1 MAVPIKSNNTQQGCN
16 PISSNCVVWQGPNI
30 PCINLCTGD
39 SVSDVVAKMATELCD
54 ITSQTDISLLDLS
67 CFNPLYPTPQNFR
80 DVMQIIL
87 NKICALENGT
97 STDGVNTA
105 GCPSDCE
112 IAVAPC
118 LQYSDNLGNTVTS
131 LPIKDY
137 VILIG
142 NRICTIL
149 TSIANLQTQIDALD
163 TRVTNLENG
172 TGGGGGSVSFNVTSD
187 CLSTSSVSLQEYINL
202 LDTAFCELQ
211 SNSGT
216 QAQYI
221 SASSAAACVTGN
233 SPQIANPSASMAVA
247 GNGNWIGSPTS
258 AFQQIQNLWVTVCDL
273 RAGITTL
280 QEQLNDCCAPDI
292 PCPVNLPAPLISVAK
307 DSPTGDLFFS
317 VTLGGGITTAPSGN
331 IVISGQ
337 EWRLARFEGTVIPSA
352 TGTPV
357 NISPTIPNPSLSNGP
372 TTYDG
377 GDNRFFTLASIGNS
391 LGVSV
396 FGLFYWENVTTGQ
409 QCAVAPSNNNQTI
422 QTLLVSCPAL
432 PGSASPNFT
441 LQPTALSITCNAIS
455 GSTVTISLTGFP
467 PVTGAGI
474 TGTAFVQTNFTYTP
488 FGTTTPIT
496 VSHLYSTSNTSKT
509 LTGIACSSTV
519 TMTLVNVTQNSVTR
533 PCTSST
539 GITIPAPTAPAP

>member
-1 MAVPIKSNNTQQGCN
+1 
-16 PISSNCVVWQGPNI
+16 
-30 PCINLCTGD
+30 
-39 SVSDVVAKMATELCD
+39 
-54 ITSQTDISLLDLS
+54 
-67 CFNPLYPTPQNFR
+67 
-80 DVMQIIL
+80 MQIIL

-97 STDGVNTA
+97 TTDGVNTS

-149 TSIANLQTQIDALD
+149 TSIANLQNQIDALD

-172 TGGGGGSVSFNVTSD
+172 SGGGGGGVSFNVTSD
-187 CLSTSSVSLQEYINL
+187 CLSTSSLSLQEYINL

-211 SNSGT
+211 SNAGT
-216 QAQYI
+216 QTQYI
-221 SASSAAACVTGN
+221 SASSAAACVAGS
-233 SPQIANPSASMAVA
+233 SPQIANSSASM
-247 GNGNWIGSPTS
+247 GTYGNWVPTPLTS
-258 AFQQIQNLWVTVCDL
+258 FQQIQNLWVTVCDL
-273 RAGITTL
+273 RAGIIAL
-280 QEQLNDCCAPDI
+280 QDQLNDCCAPDV
-292 PCPVNLPAPLISVAK
+292 PCPVNLPAPTISVAK
-307 DSPTGDLFFS
+307 DSPSGDLFFS
-317 VTLGGGITTAPSGN
+317 VTLGGGITTAVSGN

-357 NISPTIPNPSLSNGP
+357 NISPTIPNPTLASNP

-377 GDNRFFTLASIGNS
+377 SDNRFFTLTTIGNS

-422 QTLLVSCPAL
+422 NTLLVACPTL
-432 PGSASPNFT
+432 PGGTSPNFT
-441 LQPTALSITCNAIS
+441 LTPAQAQITCNALS
-455 GSTVTISLTGFP
+455 GSNVTISLGGFP
-467 PVTGAGI
+467 PITGSGVTGS
-474 TGTAFVQTNFTYTP
+474 AFIQANFVYTP

-496 VSHLYSTSNTSKT
+496 VSHLYSSSSNSKS
-509 LTGIACSSTV
+509 LTGIACSSQV
-519 TMTLVNVTQNSVTR
+519 TMSLVSVTQNSVTR
-533 PCTSST
+533 PCGGST
-539 GITIPAPTAPAP
+539 VITIPAQP